1 MPKIDVVLKQ
11 VKEWNSP
18 NSLRLNLQSYVHFA
32 DMEEEFLNNEKILMD
47 LSAQIADMN
56 NRMMLYLDDIKEVAK
71 YHRTCTQ

>member
-1 MPKIDVVLKQ
+1 
-11 VKEWNSP
+11 
-18 NSLRLNLQSYVHFA
+18 
-32 DMEEEFLNNEKILMD
+32 MEDEFLKNEKILMD